1 MVENLYLTLIDI
13 MDKVFLAAGIAFLFL
28 GFAGIIIVLTS
39 YDVGFFKDEVIS
51 FSFGFV
57 NTFMALLGIFL
68 ILFHNKII
76 VRPKQ
81 YQ

>member
-1 MVENLYLTLIDI
+1 MVENFYLTLIEVL
-13 MDKVFLAAGIAFLFL
+13 DKVFLAAGIVFLLL
-28 GFAGIIIVLTS
+28 GFAGIIILLTS

-57 NTFMALLGIFL
+57 NSFMAFLGIML

-76 VRPKQ
+76 VRPKEQ
-81 YQ
+81 Y